1 MSAGFA
7 SQLRVKRDEIIRLAP
22 EGAPA
27 LRVRVESA
35 EAWYAIRVDAPASTS
50 VAAVKDAAIRAL
62 HPDAELTADF
72 VVKLRGW
79 EVLDEQQ
86 SLGQAGVVDGS
97 TLLVHYRRKRPVR

>member
-7 SQLRVKRDEIIRLAP
+7 SQLRIKESEIIRLAP
-22 EGAPA
+22 AGAPA

-35 EAWYAIRVDAPASTS
+35 DAWYAIRVDAPASAT
-50 VAAVKDAAIRAL
+50 VAAVKDAALREL

-97 TLLVHYRRKRPVR
+97 TLLVHVRRKRAVR